1 MEHTSQACSLPLQ
14 YNWLCRVV
22 SSLHS
27 IKLGQIP
34 KGKASKIHEPR
45 TIGKQKN
52 FKRDVIYLLTQ
63 CRSSVR
69 MGLQT
74 RKELIRRSSHS
85 NTKTPKIH
93 SATLQTQTQINKNSQ
108 SPRSLLGLPD
118 PDFAL
123 PKASK
128 STPALAAMAYALA
141 FLVT

>member
-34 KGKASKIHEPR
+34 KGKAAKIHEPR

-69 MGLQT
+69 MGNRLARALLQL
-74 RKELIRRSSHS
+74 RLGGDVEVRALKVLHLRR
-85 NTKTPKIH
+85 
-93 SATLQTQTQINKNSQ
+93 
-108 SPRSLLGLPD
+108 
-118 PDFAL
+118 
-123 PKASK
+123 
-128 STPALAAMAYALA
+128 
-141 FLVT
+141 V